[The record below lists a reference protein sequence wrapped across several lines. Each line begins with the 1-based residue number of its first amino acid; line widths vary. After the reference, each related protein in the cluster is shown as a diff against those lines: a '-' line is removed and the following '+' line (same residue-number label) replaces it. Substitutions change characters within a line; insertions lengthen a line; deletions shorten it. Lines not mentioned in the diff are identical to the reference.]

1 MDKAGRADVP
11 TNVCPSRRSR
21 APGVIGRCRGCSRSS
36 TSAPSQTNG
45 KAERLVQTA
54 LREWAYTRAYRH
66 SDQRAAELP
75 YWLHRYNW
83 HPQSRSGQFLS
94 HMNPDVSSAGAQDT
108 ALFCFSHHCCQIERY
123 CASTARVYL
132 AGSPKSVF
140 SIRLRNVFRSS
151 ASATRS
157 CAFATLSST

>member
-1 MDKAGRADVP
+1 MLEIKHIP
-11 TNVCPSRRSR
+11 TEPYT
-21 APGVIGRCRGCSRSS
+21 PK
-36 TSAPSQTNG
+36 TNG

-54 LREWAYTRAYRH
+54 LREWAYTRVYRH

-108 ALFCFSHHCCQIERY
+108 ALF
-123 CASTARVYL
+123 
-132 AGSPKSVF
+132 
-140 SIRLRNVFRSS
+140 
-151 ASATRS
+151 
-157 CAFATLSST
+157 

>member
-21 APGVIGRCRGCSRSS
+21 APGVIGRVADARDQAHPHR
-36 TSAPSQTNG
+36 ALYPKTNG

-108 ALFCFSHHCCQIERY
+108 ALF
-123 CASTARVYL
+123 
-132 AGSPKSVF
+132 
-140 SIRLRNVFRSS
+140 
-151 ASATRS
+151 
-157 CAFATLSST
+157 